1 MQWSPELHPEH
12 NRTEAKPSPFLL
24 PSPRKQKTH
33 YEQKES
39 VAYMA
44 IFPAQFNRGD
54 SRLFYLSRNI
64 ESVNKIWANSQ
75 VQLNYGWSMGTEG
88 WGRVEQRD

>member
-1 MQWSPELHPEH
+1 M
-12 NRTEAKPSPFLL
+12 
-24 PSPRKQKTH
+24 TH
-33 YEQKES
+33 YEQKEP

-64 ESVNKIWANSQ
+64 ESVNKIWVNSQ
-75 VQLNYGWSMGTEG
+75 V
-88 WGRVEQRD
+88 